1 MGDFFSYLLH
11 VGIVRVL
18 SVPIVMLVALYGL
31 YVMAAPAPWSD
42 DDDGESHPG

>member
-18 SVPIVMLVALYGL
+18 SVPIVMLIALYGL
-31 YVMAAPAPWSD
+31 YVLSAPPPWSD